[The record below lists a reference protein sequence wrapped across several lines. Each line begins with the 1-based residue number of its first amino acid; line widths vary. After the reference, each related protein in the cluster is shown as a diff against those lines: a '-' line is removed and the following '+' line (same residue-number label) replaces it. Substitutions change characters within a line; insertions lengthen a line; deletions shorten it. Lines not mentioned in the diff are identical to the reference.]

1 MRLLK
6 LPKIL
11 TIARRLGVPMRV
23 LLFLFL
29 LNCTSVLFEVAGVGM
44 LLPVFELL
52 QAGAASP
59 EAGLER
65 LQGRH
70 WDVLRSLSS
79 QSGIP
84 ITLGLLLSIS
94 FGLIVMRQIFSYF
107 SQRYQGAVERELSN
121 RIRHRAFHRFL
132 FAQAGLQDH
141 SRVGDVV
148 AVLNAELRRALEVIL
163 SIPQSLT
170 LVVQAVAYLGALFLL
185 SAPMT
190 ALALVVMIGIG
201 LALRGTVSEVK
212 RRGGAISAANRD
224 LSAFMVER
232 LKHTRLIRLSG
243 TEKAESQAVYNLS
256 KRYADET
263 LKQKLASLR
272 MSLVPEPVAA
282 GVAYL
287 MLFMGGQVFGLS
299 FEKLGL
305 FSIVLIRLMPIVRGG
320 LVQYVSVVGKMPSL
334 ERLDDYLT
342 QTLAEREPKGGA
354 VKLERVERGIEYRN
368 LTFSYRDAN
377 APAIWDVS
385 VGLPAHRMSALVGP
399 SGAGKST
406 FVDLLPRLRVPS
418 AGEIYI
424 DDVALSDFS
433 VASLRGG
440 IAFVPQQP
448 QIFNISAAE
457 HIRYGKDDATDEEVR
472 EAARLAG
479 ALTFIEA
486 LPQGFETALGEGG
499 LRLSGGQRQR
509 LDIAR
514 ALVRRAPI
522 LILDEPTSALDADAE
537 AAFRDVLRTLRR
549 ETQLTIIVIA
559 HRISTIADADRIIVL
574 RQGRVEAVGDH
585 DALMAAGGWYASAYH
600 KQHHR
605 VAEPAI
611 SATAPTKA
619 LPH

>member
-1 MRLLK
+1 MRFLR

-11 TIARRLGVPMRV
+11 VIARHLGVPRRV

-52 QAGAASP
+52 QAGGSSP
-59 EAGLER
+59 EAGLAR

-70 WDVLRSLSS
+70 WDILRNLSA

-94 FGLIVMRQIFSYF
+94 FGLIVMRQVFSYF
-107 SQRYQGAVERELSN
+107 SQRYQGSIERELSN

-132 FAQAGLQDH
+132 LAESGLQDQA
-141 SRVGDVV
+141 RVGDVV
-148 AVLNAELRRALEVIL
+148 AVLNVELRRALEVIL

-170 LVVQAVAYLGALFLL
+170 LLVQAVAYLTALFLL

-190 ALALVVMIGIG
+190 ALALGVMIGIAV
-201 LALRGTVSEVK
+201 LLRGTISEVK

-243 TEKAESQAVYNLS
+243 TEKAEAQEVYNLS

-272 MSLVPEPVAA
+272 MSLVPEPLAA
-282 GVAYL
+282 GIAYL
-287 MLFMGGQVFGLS
+287 MLFIGGQIFGLS

-305 FSIVLIRLMPIVRGG
+305 FSIVLIRLMPIVRGC

-334 ERLDDYLT
+334 ERVDDYLT
-342 QTLAEREPKGGA
+342 QTLAEREPKGGSL
-354 VKLERVERGIEYRN
+354 KLERVDHGIEYSN
-368 LTFSYRDAN
+368 VAFSYRDAN
-377 APAIWDVS
+377 TPALFDIS
-385 VGLPAHRMSALVGP
+385 VKLPAHRMTALVGP

-406 FVDLLPRLRVPS
+406 FVDLLPRLRIAS

-424 DDVALSDFS
+424 DNAPLSEFS
-433 VASLRGG
+433 VTSLRAG

-479 ALTFIEA
+479 ALSFIEA
-486 LPQGFETALGEGG
+486 LPQGFQTALGDGG
-499 LRLSGGQRQR
+499 LKLSGGQRQR

-537 AAFRDVLRTLRR
+537 AAFRDVLRTLRQ

-559 HRISTIADADRIIVL
+559 HRISTIADADQIVVL

-585 DALMAAGGWYASAYH
+585 GALMSAGGWYASAYH

-605 VAEPAI
+605 AAEPAPR
-611 SATAPTKA
+611 SADPAKA
-619 LPH
+619 LRH